1 MALSA
6 VIREPQG
13 DNHEAFDIGF
23 AEVDEPSSI
32 YIDIRPSRAT
42 LL

>member
-1 MALSA
+1 MVLSV

-23 AEVDEPSSI
+23 AEVDESSSI
-32 YIDIRPSRAT
+32 FIDLRPSRAT